1 VRPRWTWLA
10 SGSGGRWSAGSR
22 SRLGPSLDS
31 RAMSISSS
39 PSLTTGAQNRPSTL
53 FSGAATTSTPWW
65 SRRPESAVVG
75 LDRYLTV

>member
-1 VRPRWTWLA
+1 
-10 SGSGGRWSAGSR
+10 
-22 SRLGPSLDS
+22 
-31 RAMSISSS
+31 MSISSS